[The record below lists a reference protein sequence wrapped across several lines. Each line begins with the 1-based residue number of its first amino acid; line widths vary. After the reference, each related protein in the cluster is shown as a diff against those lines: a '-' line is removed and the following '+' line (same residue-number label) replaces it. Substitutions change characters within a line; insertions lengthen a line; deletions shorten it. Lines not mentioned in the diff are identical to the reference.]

1 MTTTGFG
8 AGEEGSRV
16 LDLLS
21 PGTPPSVRAR
31 YLTLAERAKTQEFG
45 LLEEDI
51 VVLDTETT
59 GLSFRDCELIEIAAA
74 RISGR
79 EVVERFQTFVH
90 PTGPIPP
97 EIASLTGI
105 SNLDVAEAPSA
116 EEAVAELADFV
127 AGMPI
132 LAHNA
137 TFDRTFIEKV
147 PGGHEVSDTW
157 IDTLALSRIALPRL
171 TSHRLSD
178 MARAFGCDSVTHRA
192 MDDVDALCGM
202 WRIMLLGLTDLPQ
215 GMLSYL
221 ASMHEEVEWQFRPIV
236 THLALRELEERDGGA
251 GSGTDGAAELGR
263 GAAGF
268 SLKLVRH
275 DLTHEGEGRV
285 RKDAAERGPL
295 AAESREEVCADF
307 SPEGVVG
314 EMYDE
319 YESRPDQLSM
329 ALEVRDALAT
339 STHRSIEAGTGVGK
353 SMAYLL
359 PAIRFAQANDLTVG
373 IATKTNA
380 LTDQL
385 VSHELPALDR
395 ALPDG
400 VSFTSL
406 KGYDHYPCLHRLD
419 RAARGELPEAL
430 LADGS
435 RSLAAIESDVLTAL
449 AVTYAYCCQSPEG
462 DLDALG
468 IRWRYVPRS
477 LLTTTPAECL
487 RSKCPYYPGECLVHG
502 ARRRAAQSDVVV
514 TNHSLL
520 LRNIDIDGKILP
532 PIRHWVVDEAHS
544 FESEARRQWAREVSG
559 QLVREGFELLGG
571 TKSGAIRQIMAQ
583 AGELEDSTLHTRLL
597 TKLAAAA
604 SRASVSTADLFDR
617 LHELGRVTSG
627 GGGYENTTLWI
638 DDGVRA
644 TPEWAG
650 LSEAAFVA
658 IDRLDEVV
666 KDVRECSEA
675 LAQSSPQLG
684 GDIAEAGSFAATL
697 LADLRLIVLGEDRTY
712 VYSAQLARRRRDIAS
727 ERLVAE
733 KLDIGADLGARWLPE
748 MMSVTFTSATIAVGE
763 SFDHFDH
770 AVGLDTLD
778 ASMRRDV
785 RLTSSFDYDANM
797 SVIVARDLP
806 EPNNPRYL
814 DALEDLLF
822 DVHVAMGGSVLTLF
836 TNRRDMERV
845 YAGLAPRLAAVGLEL
860 AQQERGSSPRRLRE
874 SFLSD
879 KTSSLLALKSFWEG
893 FDATGDTLR
902 CVVIPKLPF
911 ASPYDPLVRERD
923 LREDR
928 AWWRYSLPEAVIE
941 VKQAAGRLI
950 RTASDT
956 GVLVLADSR
965 LATKRYGRQFIS
977 SLPKGEATPLEAAN
991 VRRYIEMWRHTHE

>member
-1 MTTTGFG
+1 M
-8 AGEEGSRV
+8 
-16 LDLLS
+16 
-21 PGTPPSVRAR
+21 
-31 YLTLAERAKTQEFG
+31 
-45 LLEEDI
+45 
-51 VVLDTETT
+51 
-59 GLSFRDCELIEIAAA
+59 
-74 RISGR
+74 
-79 EVVERFQTFVH
+79 
-90 PTGPIPP
+90 
-97 EIASLTGI
+97 
-105 SNLDVAEAPSA
+105 
-116 EEAVAELADFV
+116 
-127 AGMPI
+127 
-132 LAHNA
+132 
-137 TFDRTFIEKV
+137 
-147 PGGHEVSDTW
+147 
-157 IDTLALSRIALPRL
+157 
-171 TSHRLSD
+171 
-178 MARAFGCDSVTHRA
+178 
-192 MDDVDALCGM
+192 
-202 WRIMLLGLTDLPQ
+202 
-215 GMLSYL
+215 
-221 ASMHEEVEWQFRPIV
+221 
-236 THLALRELEERDGGA
+236 
-251 GSGTDGAAELGR
+251 
-263 GAAGF
+263 
-268 SLKLVRH
+268 
-275 DLTHEGEGRV
+275 
-285 RKDAAERGPL
+285 
-295 AAESREEVCADF
+295 AESREEVSKDF

-314 EMYDE
+314 KMYEE
-319 YESRPDQLSM
+319 YESRPDQVSM

-385 VSHELPALDR
+385 VSHELPLLDR

-400 VSFTSL
+400 VNFTSL

-419 RAARGELPEAL
+419 RAAMGELPEAL
-430 LADGS
+430 LADES

-449 AVTYAYCCQSPEG
+449 AVTYAFCCQSPEG

-559 QLVREGFELLGG
+559 LRVREGFELLGG
-571 TKSGAIRQIMAQ
+571 TKSGAIRQIMVQ
-583 AGELEDSTLHTRLL
+583 ATELEDATLHTRLL

-604 SRASVSTADLFDR
+604 SRASVSTADMFDR
-617 LHELGRVTSG
+617 LHELGRVSSG

-638 DDGVRA
+638 DDEVRA
-644 TPEWAG
+644 TPEWAA
-650 LSEAAFVA
+650 LSEAAHVA
-658 IDRLDEVV
+658 IERLDEVA
-666 KDVRECSEA
+666 KDVGECAEA

-697 LADLRLIVLGEDRTY
+697 LEDLRLIVLGEDKTY
-712 VYSAQLARRRRDIAS
+712 VYSAQLQRRRRDIAG
-727 ERLVAE
+727 ECLVAE

-778 ASMRRDV
+778 SSMRRDV
-785 RLTSSFDYDANM
+785 RLSSSFDYDANM

-806 EPNNPRYL
+806 EPNNPRYVG
-814 DALEDLLF
+814 ALEDLLF

-874 SFLSD
+874 RFLGD

-911 ASPYDPLVRERD
+911 ASPRDPLVRERE

-977 SLPKGEATPLEAAN
+977 SLPKAEATPLEAAN
-991 VRRYIEMWRHTHE
+991 VKRYIEMWRRTHE

>member
-1 MTTTGFG
+1 MSGR
-8 AGEEGSRV
+8 SVR
-16 LDLLS
+16 DLLL
-21 PGTPPSVRAR
+21 PGTPDSVAER
-31 YLTLAERAKTQEFG
+31 YLTLAERAQSQTFDV
-45 LLEEDI
+45 LEEDL

-74 RISGR
+74 HLSGR
-79 EVVERFQTFVH
+79 EVVERFQTFVC
-90 PTGPIPP
+90 PARPIPK
-97 EIASLTGI
+97 EIQELTGI
-105 SNLDVAEAPSA
+105 TQLDVADAPEAT
-116 EEAVAELADFV
+116 EAVAQLAEFV
-127 AGMPI
+127 GGMPI

-137 TFDRTFIEKV
+137 SFDRTFVEKV
-147 PGGHEVSDTW
+147 PGGRDVTDTW
-157 IDTLALSRIALPRL
+157 IDTLSLSRMALPRFS
-171 TSHRLSD
+171 SHRLSD
-178 MARAFGCDSVTHRA
+178 MAQAFGCDSVTHRA

-202 WRIMLLGLTDLPQ
+202 WRIILLGLADLPV
-215 GMLSYL
+215 GLLGHL
-221 ASMHEEVEWQFRPIV
+221 AGMHEEVDWSFRPILS
-236 THLALRELEERDGGA
+236 HLAVVG
-251 GSGTDGAAELGR
+251 DGARDVPIEAT
-263 GAAGF
+263 GASF
-268 SLKLVRH
+268 SLKAHRH
-275 DLTHEGEGRV
+275 DLTHETQARV
-285 RKDAAERGPL
+285 RSDAAEGGPL
-295 AAESREEVCADF
+295 EVDGREQTRELFSAD
-307 SPEGVVG
+307 GMVG
-314 EMYDE
+314 QMYE
-319 YESRPDQLSM
+319 QYESRPDQVEM
-329 ALEVRDALAT
+329 ALEVRDALET
-339 STHRSIEAGTGVGK
+339 STHRAIEAGTGVGK

-359 PAIRFAQANDLTVG
+359 PMVRFAQRNNVTVG

-395 ALPDG
+395 VLEGG

-419 RAARGELPEAL
+419 RAAAGELPDAL
-430 LADGS
+430 LRAPN
-435 RSLAAIESDVLTAL
+435 RSLGAIKADVLTAL
-449 AVTYAYCCQSPEG
+449 AVTYAFCCQSPEG

-658 IDRLDEVV
+658 IDRLDEVA

-697 LADLRLIVLGEDRTY
+697 LADLRLIVLGEDKTY

-814 DALEDLLF
+814 GALEDLLF

-874 SFLSD
+874 SFLND